1 MNAYHSLDSSMDKII
16 VDSFPPTPFI
26 FIKENISR
34 RGNFSMNHRLAITSR
49 DIKITGVRMIKDTR
63 YDGKVGKG
71 KERERETREE
81 KMVGC
86 KSLR

>member
-1 MNAYHSLDSSMDKII
+1 MNAYHSLDPSMDKII
-16 VDSFPPTPFI
+16 VDSSPPI
-26 FIKENISR
+26 FYIYKGKYKSTWKFFYESSTR
-34 RGNFSMNHRLAITSR
+34 NH

>member
-1 MNAYHSLDSSMDKII
+1 MDKII
-16 VDSFPPTPFI
+16 VDSSPFI

-71 KERERETREE
+71 KERE
-81 KMVGC
+81 
-86 KSLR
+86 

>member
-1 MNAYHSLDSSMDKII
+1 
-16 VDSFPPTPFI
+16 
-26 FIKENISR
+26 
-34 RGNFSMNHRLAITSR
+34 MNHRLAITSR